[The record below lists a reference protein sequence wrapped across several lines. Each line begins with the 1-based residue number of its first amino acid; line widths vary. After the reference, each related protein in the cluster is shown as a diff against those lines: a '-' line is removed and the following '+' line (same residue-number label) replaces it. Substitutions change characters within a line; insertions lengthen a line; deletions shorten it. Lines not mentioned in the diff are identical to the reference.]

1 MSFDHDDVY
10 ERPFAVTLLH
20 HSQRPYSQRASC
32 DAAHGHTSIVSFSFR
47 GRTAHHTHLRDP
59 EACAGGDPWRKKSYT
74 VQQASNTQ
82 TTPRPI
88 HEQPNGYWLAV
99 VPGCGAQGDGRNGN
113 GREGG
118 GLSGDGDGGDGVTT
132 VIGQV
137 DTATGRAAA
146 VRAAVTVR
154 NCA

>member
-1 MSFDHDDVY
+1 M
-10 ERPFAVTLLH
+10 
-20 HSQRPYSQRASC
+20 
-32 DAAHGHTSIVSFSFR
+32 
-47 GRTAHHTHLRDP
+47 
-59 EACAGGDPWRKKSYT
+59 
-74 VQQASNTQ
+74 
-82 TTPRPI
+82 
-88 HEQPNGYWLAV
+88 

-137 DTATGRAAA
+137 DTAAGRAAA
-146 VRAAVTVR
+146 LRAAVTVR